1 MKSTKLIEK
10 KRPVIGSII
19 EICID
24 DKYYTYAKKLQ
35 KERYVFFDYYSTYQ
49 IDDSKIIDRLNK
61 LFILTIYT
69 DTYRRPNWKVF
80 NKIEIRED
88 FRKLPLEFIYDKF
101 TDRYK
106 ICDTNTGEIRKSNRE
121 EIFNSSSDPQGNFK
135 DVYTA
140 QWNEFSFADDGW
152 NQDPEGNRALV
163 VKAGSFLTINE
174 LYPLYLSNA
183 G

>member
-1 MKSTKLIEK
+1 MKSQSSKLIEK

-24 DKYYTYAKKLQ
+24 DKYYTYAKKIQ
-35 KERYVFFDYYSTYQ
+35 KERYVFFDYYNTYQ

-88 FRKLPLEFIYDKF
+88 FRKLLLEFIYDKF
-101 TDRYK
+101 VDQYK
-106 ICDTNTGEIRKSNRE
+106 ISDPNTIRNKRIYERRNNRIRKVCSVAW
-121 EIFNSSSDPQGNFK
+121 K
-135 DVYTA
+135 
-140 QWNEFSFADDGW
+140 
-152 NQDPEGNRALV
+152 
-163 VKAGSFLTINE
+163 
-174 LYPLYLSNA
+174 LYRR
-183 G
+183 